1 MPLKK
6 NIFPHKSV
14 DRKDFDA
21 IVLNIEFLVVSIVQG
36 LAFSSLASVAAG
48 SLTLDALDRWPAI
61 VAAFLLLL
69 LFWSQAMLH
78 AISFIR
84 WPMDVWHTILY
95 FLASFIEV
103 IAFMHLGEP
112 HVWFGLLTVFFAVVW
127 LLYHRDLA
135 MMEQYGAQRVNT
147 KAERTAYDHMKRRHE
162 KEMCVLTPF
171 GFAFHSLAFIAVL
184 IAPGTFSLGTVL
196 LQAFVLLYGV
206 IRSAQVFR
214 SRVDMI
220 SDTFA

>member
-1 MPLKK
+1 M
-6 NIFPHKSV
+6 
-14 DRKDFDA
+14 DRKDFDN

-48 SLTLDALDRWPAI
+48 SLTIDMLNRWPAI
-61 VAAFLLLL
+61 IAAFLLLL

-103 IAFMHLGEP
+103 IAFLHLGEP
-112 HVWFGLLTVFFAVVW
+112 HLWFGLLTVFFAIVW

-135 MMEQYGAQRVNT
+135 MMERYGAQRVNT
-147 KAERTAYDHMKRRHE
+147 KEEKAAYEHMKRRHE
-162 KEMCVLTPF
+162 KEMRVLTPF
-171 GFAFHSLAFIAVL
+171 GFAFHGLAFVAVL
-184 IAPGTFSLGTVL
+184 IAPVTFSLGAAILQSL
-196 LQAFVLLYGV
+196 LLLYGV
-206 IRSAQVFR
+206 IRSAHVFR
-214 SRVDMI
+214 SRVEMI
-220 SDTFA
+220 STTL

>member
-1 MPLKK
+1 M
-6 NIFPHKSV
+6 N
-14 DRKDFDA
+14 RKDYDA

-36 LAFSSLASVAAG
+36 LAFSTLAGVAAA
-48 SLTLDALDRWPAI
+48 SLTTDYLSRWPAI
-61 VAAFLLLL
+61 IAAFFLLL

-84 WPMDVWHTILY
+84 WPMDVWHTMLY

-112 HVWFGLLTVFFAVVW
+112 RLWFGLLSVFFGIVW

-135 MMEQYGAQRVNT
+135 MMQRYGARRVTTNAQ
-147 KAERTAYDHMKRRHE
+147 KATYVHMRERHE
-162 KEMCVLTPF
+162 KEMRVLTPF
-171 GFAFHSLAFIAVL
+171 GFTFHIVAFIAVW
-184 IAPGTFSLGTVL
+184 IFPDAATFGITVL
-196 LQAFVLLYGV
+196 QALVFLYGV
-206 IRSAQVFR
+206 IRSSQVFR

-220 SDTFA
+220 STDLF

>member
-1 MPLKK
+1 M
-6 NIFPHKSV
+6 
-14 DRKDFDA
+14 DRKDYDN

-36 LAFSSLASVAAG
+36 LAFSSLATVAAA
-48 SLTLDALDRWPAI
+48 SLTTDTLYRWPAI
-61 VAAFLLLL
+61 IAAFLLLL

-84 WPMDVWHTILY
+84 WPMDVWHTMLY

-112 HVWFGLLTVFFAVVW
+112 HLWFGLLTVFFAIVW

-135 MMEQYGAQRVNT
+135 MMQQYGAQRVKT
-147 KAERTAYDHMKRRHE
+147 KEEKGAYEHMKRRHE
-162 KEMCVLTPF
+162 KEMRVLTPF
-171 GFAFHSLAFIAVL
+171 GFVFHGLAFIVVLTAPGIFSFGAVL
-184 IAPGTFSLGTVL
+184 FQVFL
-196 LQAFVLLYGV
+196 LLYGV

-220 SDTFA
+220 SDTFV